1 MNKYEKQA
9 NLFLLNTN
17 TSFQYAL
24 VDVVLG
30 FPNDDSNKEP
40 RNHFK
45 VLLKNAK
52 GELALD
58 FYGSINDYQQGIK
71 TLSSYDVLSSIA
83 SSSYGIS
90 DSGWEFA
97 EDFGF
102 TIVNEKEFNNVSRIH
117 KEVKRQ
123 YEAIKV
129 MFSLKEIEELVEIA

>member
-9 NLFLLNTN
+9 NDFLENSKT
-17 TSFQYAL
+17 TYTYKF
-24 VDVVLG
+24 VGVVKG
-30 FPNDDSNKEP
+30 FPNYESDKEP

-45 VLLKNAK
+45 VLLKNYK

-90 DSGWEFA
+90 DSVWEFA
-97 EDFGF
+97 EYFGF